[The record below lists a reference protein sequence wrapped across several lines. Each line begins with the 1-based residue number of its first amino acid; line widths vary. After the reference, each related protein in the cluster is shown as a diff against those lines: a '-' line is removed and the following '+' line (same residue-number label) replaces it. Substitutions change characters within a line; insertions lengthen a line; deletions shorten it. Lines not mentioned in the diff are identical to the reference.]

1 VQSDVTP
8 AVTKVRWFMGRRL
21 WTHPSLSIFA
31 NAYISGHPE
40 LFTGQSF
47 IQPHKVLDS
56 SSCHENCAP
65 LVGIMPAGA
74 PQLRG
79 LIVNTDLIG
88 RRVKYLGNRIL
99 NVNPYFLWI
108 VLVVFVLAKTGF
120 RSSSLGVSTNFI
132 PALAE
137 MPNATSLFQSGFGP
151 FWLAFA
157 LGIDTTREWI
167 MMTTLI
173 LASAIA
179 LVVPLAKRRF
189 PGNVQFALILIA
201 ALPIL
206 STQFS
211 WIGMYD
217 PFIFLGLIIWGLGRS
232 TIWWVVGAFI
242 ASSANPEQL
251 TVAATL
257 ALLVTFTMKL
267 SSEKRRALILLGVSI
282 FNVAVSQLWFLL
294 SGNSSNRSNQLGELL
309 EPSLYSFSMYWPL
322 YVWGIFGVLWIV
334 VLLSVASLQSKKSAI
349 ISLVI
354 LVGIPLLAGAIT
366 LDGFRVLAL
375 VALPVTLLIVGNF
388 VDSIKTN
395 KFTAPFIA
403 VAMLFILVIAPPAE
417 LSWPAIG
424 PIIIDF
430 LNQYF

>member
-1 VQSDVTP
+1 MNTE
-8 AVTKVRWFMGRRL
+8 L
-21 WTHPSLSIFA
+21 
-31 NAYISGHPE
+31 IS
-40 LFTGQSF
+40 Q
-47 IQPHKVLDS
+47 
-56 SSCHENCAP
+56 
-65 LVGIMPAGA
+65 
-74 PQLRG
+74 
-79 LIVNTDLIG
+79 
-88 RRVKYLGNRIL
+88 RVKYLGNRIL
-99 NVNPYFLWI
+99 DVNPYFLWFI
-108 VLVVFVLAKTGF
+108 LVVFVLAKTGF

-151 FWLAFA
+151 FWLAYL

-173 LASAIA
+173 LVSAIA
-179 LVVPLAKRRF
+179 LVVPLTKRRF

-217 PFIFLGLIIWGLGRS
+217 PFVFLGLIIWGLGRS
-232 TIWWVVGAFI
+232 TTWWVVGAFI

-251 TVAATL
+251 TVGATL

-267 SSEKRRALILLGVSI
+267 DSGRRRAITLLGVSI
-282 FNVAVSQLWFLL
+282 FNIAVSQLWFLV
-294 SGNSSNRSNQLGELL
+294 SGNSLNRANQLGELL

-322 YVWGIFGVLWIV
+322 YVWGIFGALWLV
-334 VLLSVASLQSKKSAI
+334 VLLSVASLRSKKSAI

-354 LVGIPLLAGAIT
+354 LLGIPLLAGAIT

-375 VALPVTLLIVGNF
+375 VALPVTLLIIGSF
-388 VDSIKTN
+388 VDSMKTN
-395 KFTAPFIA
+395 RFTAPFITI
-403 VAMLFILVIAPPAE
+403 AMLFILVFAPPVE

-424 PIIIDF
+424 PIVFDF
-430 LNQYF
+430 LNHYL

>member
-1 VQSDVTP
+1 
-8 AVTKVRWFMGRRL
+8 
-21 WTHPSLSIFA
+21 
-31 NAYISGHPE
+31 
-40 LFTGQSF
+40 
-47 IQPHKVLDS
+47 
-56 SSCHENCAP
+56 
-65 LVGIMPAGA
+65 MPADV
-74 PQLRG
+74 PQPRG
-79 LIVNTDLIG
+79 LIVNSDLIS

-99 NVNPYFLWI
+99 AVNPYFLWLI
-108 VLVVFVLAKTGF
+108 LVVFVLGKTGF
-120 RSSSLGVSTNFI
+120 RSSSLGVNTNFI

-151 FWLAFA
+151 FWLAYL
-157 LGIDTTREWI
+157 LGVDTTREWI

-173 LASAIA
+173 LAAAIA
-179 LVVPLAKRRF
+179 IVVPLTKRRF

-232 TIWWVVGAFI
+232 TTWWILGAFI

-257 ALLVTFTMKL
+257 ALLITFTMKL
-267 SSEKRRALILLGVSI
+267 EFEKRRAITLLGVSI
-282 FNVAVSQLWFLL
+282 FNVAVSQLWFLF
-294 SGNSSNRSNQLGELL
+294 SGNSANRASQLGELL

-322 YVWGIFGVLWIV
+322 YVWGIFGALWLV
-334 VLLSVASLQSKKSAI
+334 VLLSVASLRSKKSMI

-354 LVGIPLLAGAIT
+354 LIGIPLIASAIT

-375 VALPVTLLIVGNF
+375 VALPVTLLIAGNF
-388 VDSIKTN
+388 VDSMKTN
-395 KFTAPFIA
+395 KFAAPPIA
-403 VAMLFILVIAPPAE
+403 VALLFLLIFAPPVE

-424 PIIIDF
+424 PIIFDF

>member
-1 VQSDVTP
+1 MRRDVTP
-8 AVTKVRWFMGRRL
+8 TVVQVPWVISRTL
-21 WTHPSLSIFA
+21 CTSPSFA
-31 NAYISGHPE
+31 ISTIAYSGHHDHS
-40 LFTGQSF
+40 LTKYF
-47 IQPHKVLDS
+47 IQPQKVLDS
-56 SSCHENCAP
+56 SSCRENSAP
-65 LVGIMPAGA
+65 LLGIMPADV
-74 PQLRG
+74 PQPRG
-79 LIVNTDLIG
+79 LIVNSDLIS

-99 NVNPYFLWI
+99 AVNPYFLWLI
-108 VLVVFVLAKTGF
+108 LVVFVLGKTGF
-120 RSSSLGVSTNFI
+120 RSSSLGVNTNFI

-151 FWLAFA
+151 FWLAYL
-157 LGIDTTREWI
+157 LGVDTTREWI

-173 LASAIA
+173 LAAAIA
-179 LVVPLAKRRF
+179 IVVPLTKRRF

-232 TIWWVVGAFI
+232 TTWWILGAFI

-257 ALLVTFTMKL
+257 ALLITFTMKL
-267 SSEKRRALILLGVSI
+267 EFEKRRAITLLGVSI
-282 FNVAVSQLWFLL
+282 FNVAVSQLWFLF
-294 SGNSSNRSNQLGELL
+294 SGNSANRASQLGELL

-322 YVWGIFGVLWIV
+322 YVWGIFGALWLV
-334 VLLSVASLQSKKSAI
+334 VLLSVASLRSKKSMI

-354 LVGIPLLAGAIT
+354 LIGIPLIASAIT

-375 VALPVTLLIVGNF
+375 VALPVTLLIAGNF
-388 VDSIKTN
+388 VDSMKTN
-395 KFTAPFIA
+395 KFAAPPIA
-403 VAMLFILVIAPPAE
+403 VALLFLLIFAPPVE

-424 PIIIDF
+424 PIIFDF

>member
-1 VQSDVTP
+1 MSRTLCTSP
-8 AVTKVRWFMGRRL
+8 
-21 WTHPSLSIFA
+21 PFA
-31 NAYISGHPE
+31 ISPINYISGHHDHS
-40 LFTGQSF
+40 LTKYF
-47 IQPHKVLDS
+47 IQPQKVLDS
-56 SSCHENCAP
+56 CSCRENSAP
-65 LVGIMPAGA
+65 LLGIMLAGA
-74 PQLRG
+74 PQPRG
-79 LIVNTDLIG
+79 LILNTDLIS

-99 NVNPYFLWI
+99 DANPYFLWLI
-108 VLVVFVLAKTGF
+108 LVVFVLAKTGF
-120 RSSSLGVSTNFI
+120 RSSSLGVNTNFI

-151 FWLAFA
+151 FWLAYL

-173 LASAIA
+173 LAAAIA
-179 LVVPLAKRRF
+179 IVVPLTKRRF

-232 TIWWVVGAFI
+232 TTWWILGAFI

-257 ALLVTFTMKL
+257 ALLITFTMKL
-267 SSEKRRALILLGVSI
+267 ELEKRRAITLLGVSI
-282 FNVAVSQLWFLL
+282 FNVAVSQLWFLF
-294 SGNSSNRSNQLGELL
+294 SGNSANRASQLGELL

-322 YVWGIFGVLWIV
+322 YVWGIFGALWLV
-334 VLLSVASLQSKKSAI
+334 VLLSVASLRSKKSVI

-354 LVGIPLLAGAIT
+354 LLGIPLIASAIT

-375 VALPVTLLIVGNF
+375 VALPVTLLIAGNF
-388 VDSIKTN
+388 VDSMKTN
-395 KFTAPFIA
+395 KFAAPLIA
-403 VAMLFILVIAPPAE
+403 VVMLFLLIFAPPVE

-424 PIIIDF
+424 PIIFDF
-430 LNQYF
+430 LDQYF